1 MTIGIIYCETLE
13 SEIKEIT
20 RGISEIGYLEPM
32 PWGLHIDP
40 DKLLNEVRKK
50 IECLQDLVDVIVL
63 GYGRCQKKPRTPV

>member
-32 PWGLHIDP
+32 PWGLHIVP
-40 DKLLNEVRKK
+40 DKLLNEVRKNNR
-50 IECLQDLVDVIVL
+50 VPP
-63 GYGRCQKKPRTPV
+63 GPG